1 MTSTLITLQQINSLP
16 RSKAAA
22 LLQGLY
28 EHSDW
33 IAEQAL
39 DARPFASPAALKY
52 EMVQVLQRAGRDAQ
66 IDLVRAHPELAG
78 KAMVSK
84 SLTAESPTSKAKQD

>member
-16 RSKAAA
+16 RSEAAA

-39 DARPFASPAALKY
+39 DARPFASTAALKY
-52 EMVQVLQRAGRDAQ
+52 AMVQVLQRAGRDAQ
-66 IDLVRAHPELAG
+66 IALVRAHPELAG
-78 KAMVSK
+78 KA
-84 SLTAESPTSKAKQD
+84 

>member
-1 MTSTLITLQQINSLP
+1 MTPNLITLQQINSLP
-16 RSKAAA
+16 LKEAAA

-52 EMVQVLQRAGRDAQ
+52 AMVQVLQRAGRDAQ
-66 IDLVRAHPELAG
+66 IALVRAHPELAG

-84 SLTAESPTSKAKQD
+84 SLTAESSNEQKKLA